1 MIYSR
6 KGGAYCRT
14 SIKGGPLAVSRPRGR
29 SLRYFRR
36 ASSCRALH
44 GLGNRRKRVGGRL
57 ASRETARGPP
67 FIEVLQYAPPFLAG
81 ELQGLPAP
89 SGPVFCLLG
98 RFRTLGSRGSGCN
111 RRGGHRWKVRRRP
124 LFGHLARG
132 EMVASEPLFALSA
145 RGFLHCSARRSQG
158 QHPQARGRAGSGAPK
173 PARKRNEPK
182 RERNE

>member
-1 MIYSR
+1 MRRCAAWHRARKLPTTWCRRLVSHRSPCANWCHRSRHFAPGIRPRSCRGSR

-67 FIEVLQYAPPFLAG
+67 FIEVLQYAPPFLPLPPIRRAG
-81 ELQGLPAP
+81 SSDEPEE
-89 SGPVFCLLG
+89 SGPKL
-98 RFRTLGSRGSGCN
+98 RMPTME
-111 RRGGHRWKVRRRP
+111 RR
-124 LFGHLARG
+124 
-132 EMVASEPLFALSA
+132 
-145 RGFLHCSARRSQG
+145 SARRDW
-158 QHPQARGRAGSGAPK
+158 RG
-173 PARKRNEPK
+173 
-182 RERNE
+182 